1 VHFTLNAASQVF
13 LEARSEGRPVRVA
26 LRGACADVSTELACQ
41 SGPGVNII
49 APFVPAGDYDVI
61 VESDGPVLL
70 RMNAFAP

>member
-1 VHFTLNAASQVF
+1 
-13 LEARSEGRPVRVA
+13 VRVA